1 MALGNKMI
9 SNQWKW
15 TPEIIRNG
23 VMVVRWSYDNLRRKN
38 LWIWTKTQKGL
49 NMSAEGVY
57 DQWKNKYV
65 LTNSYWRG
73 HDKGQNDDRI
83 EKWEQKDDS
92 ARKWLQNWWC
102 SDCRRRRAAGT
113 GSRSRGSRSS
123 RSRSAT
129 CIPGAPTKSQDD
141 YNDNI
146 LNHHHHHYHL
156 RSGAKEAAEEAAE
169 LRRQLRARPPTGLA
183 AGCDHIVMMVMVMI
197 SLMTPTHP
205 SPPGLVASGNVTV
218 TLLLMMIF
226 KQFGNFIPEDYIFWK
241 SISIRRPIS

>member
-1 MALGNKMI
+1 MSLNWLFQLFTTAFLLMWCHIGLSIDDSNICWWNRDTNGGNAMALGSKMI

-23 VMVVRWSYDNLRRKN
+23 VMVVRWSSDNLRHKN

-129 CIPGAPTKSQDD
+129 WLSSLSLTWFSYFGC
-141 YNDNI
+141 
-146 LNHHHHHYHL
+146 
-156 RSGAKEAAEEAAE
+156 E
-169 LRRQLRARPPTGLA
+169 QLGSHQHQQSAWMSSTQL
-183 AGCDHIVMMVMVMI
+183 
-197 SLMTPTHP
+197 
-205 SPPGLVASGNVTV
+205 
-218 TLLLMMIF
+218 
-226 KQFGNFIPEDYIFWK
+226 
-241 SISIRRPIS
+241 